1 MIYGSAI
8 ISGSMLVG
16 YVIGEVLGR
25 LLGVG
30 LNVGG
35 VGFSMLCL
43 LLLTGWLRQRGRLAP
58 ATVQGIHFWKGM
70 YIPVVVAMSASQDVA
85 SAISRGAVAIVA
97 GTVSVLAVV
106 GLIWLLARRGLLE

>member
-8 ISGSMLVG
+8 ISGSMLAGYAVG
-16 YVIGEVLGR
+16 QLLGR

-43 LLLTGWLRQRGRLAP
+43 LLVTGHLKKRGRLAP
-58 ATVQGIHFWKGM
+58 ATVHGITFWKGM

-85 SAISRGAVAIVA
+85 SALSKGAVAIVA
-97 GTVSVLAVV
+97 GAGSVLVAVGV
-106 GLIWLLARRGLLE
+106 VWLLARRGLLK